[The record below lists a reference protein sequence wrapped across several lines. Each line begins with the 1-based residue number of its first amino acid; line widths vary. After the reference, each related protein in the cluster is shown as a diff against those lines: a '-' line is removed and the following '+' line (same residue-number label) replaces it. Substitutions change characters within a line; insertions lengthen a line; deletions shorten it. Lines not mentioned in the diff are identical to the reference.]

1 MTAIAGTQTRVTA
14 RKAGF
19 FRDVAHLGGRS
30 LRSIPRD
37 PETLYPALIIPVFF
51 FAINVGAL
59 QDLTESIP
67 GFDYKAFQIPVAI
80 LFAVTGLSRA
90 NVLVMDIQNGYFDRL
105 ALTPVNRLALLLGFV
120 AADLALAVAMS
131 IPVFILAFAVG
142 VNFESGLLGIVALL
156 GLTAL
161 WAMVYNGFPYAIAL
175 KTGNAAAVNTSF
187 IIFFP
192 VVFLTP
198 LFAPKEALT
207 GWMATV
213 VTYNPVTYLLDG
225 MRSLVSEGWALSD
238 ILAAL
243 GGIAGLGVLTIPL
256 ASWALLGR
264 VRRK

>member
-1 MTAIAGTQTRVTA
+1 MNAAAQRTTRVTA
-14 RKAGF
+14 RKSGF
-19 FRDVAHLGGRS
+19 FRDVVNLGGRS

-37 PETLYPALIIPVFF
+37 PETLYPALVIPVFF

-59 QDLTESIP
+59 QDLTESVP

-90 NVLVMDIQNGYFDRL
+90 NVLVTDIQSGYFDRL

-120 AADLALAVAMS
+120 VADLVLAVAMS
-131 IPVFILAFAVG
+131 IPVFILAFIVG
-142 VNFESGLLGIVALL
+142 VDFASGILGICALL
-156 GLTAL
+156 ALTAL

-198 LFAPKEALT
+198 LFVPQEALT
-207 GWMATV
+207 GWMETV
-213 VTYNPVTYLLDG
+213 TVYNPVTYLLQG
-225 MRSLVSEGWALSD
+225 MRSLVSEGWVLTD
-238 ILAAL
+238 IAAAL
-243 GGIAGLGVLTIPL
+243 GGIAALGVLTIPL

-264 VRRK
+264 VRRH